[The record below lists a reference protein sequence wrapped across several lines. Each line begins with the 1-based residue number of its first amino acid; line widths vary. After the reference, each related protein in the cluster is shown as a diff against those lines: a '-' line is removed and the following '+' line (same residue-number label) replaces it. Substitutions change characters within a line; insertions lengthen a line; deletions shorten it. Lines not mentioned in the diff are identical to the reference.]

1 MARVLTRTLQKTLTG
16 FLSTAVFFAAFVTL
30 GDVLAAAAVAVTA
43 SIAQM
48 VLTRSSG
55 RPAGVLVWA
64 SLAVVLALAGL
75 TLAGD
80 DAFAVAPPPVH
91 AGKSSSD
98 CFCRPHPLLRR
109 EAGTRAAHAS

>member
-16 FLSTAVFFAAFVTL
+16 FLSTAVFFAAFVAL
-30 GDVLAAAAVAVTA
+30 GDVLAAAAVAVAA

-48 VLTRSSG
+48 VLTRSAG

-64 SLAVVLALAGL
+64 SLAVVLALTSL

-80 DAFAVAPPPVH
+80 DAFAVAPPVH